1 MPLPHIK
8 FLSSV
13 PRMNNIDKHPKEIL
27 KTFFFLFFNVAHGT
41 SVLIVE
47 NPIKRFDR
55 KLSQTIGC
63 HLN

>member
-1 MPLPHIK
+1 
-8 FLSSV
+8 
-13 PRMNNIDKHPKEIL
+13 MNNIDKHPKEIL